1 MLGLA
6 FLHIHPWS
14 WPGAI
19 GITLSRG
26 CIVTWPPQLS
36 PCPFLYS
43 PAPDLMDTPS
53 SVSGRAHTSPL
64 SLGPTHPLLAREA
77 RFSFSGKTFIQQPPC
92 SAAAHRPTMAPL
104 TGLPRGGGRPQH
116 SCSSNETQAHRK
128 STWAAAAGSGR
139 WGPTQAHCHHPLP
152 LQPRSLP
159 PPFSCQNPQQLI
171 IESRASRGRA

>member
-6 FLHIHPWS
+6 YLHIHPWS

-43 PAPDLMDTPS
+43 PAPDLMDTSS

-104 TGLPRGGGRPQH
+104 TGLLGGG
-116 SCSSNETQAHRK
+116 EQA
-128 STWAAAAGSGR
+128 SA
-139 WGPTQAHCHHPLP
+139 
-152 LQPRSLP
+152 
-159 PPFSCQNPQQLI
+159 
-171 IESRASRGRA
+171 